1 MSDHLLAILSYHKLG
16 PPGSEAWDTWYYV
29 QEASFVEHLEHLT
42 DEGWQFL
49 DLTDFLD
56 GLKFPAKLPERGAL
70 LTFDDG
76 YSSVARVALP
86 RLVEFGIPG
95 VMFVP
100 TAYIGATNEFDLN
113 AYEPQEPICSW
124 NQLELLER
132 HGIAVQSHG
141 VSHRGFS
148 DMSIGEIEQ
157 ELVRSKATL
166 EDRLERPVD
175 LFAFPYGD
183 AGADGDLVRGAL
195 RRCGYKAA
203 CLYGGGPFS
212 ALAADPYR
220 LPRLAIGSDAD
231 LAAELAA

>member
-113 AYEPQEPICSW
+113 AYEARSRSAAGISSSCRSGTASPCSHTAS
-124 NQLELLER
+124 L
-132 HGIAVQSHG
+132 
-141 VSHRGFS
+141 
-148 DMSIGEIEQ
+148 
-157 ELVRSKATL
+157 T
-166 EDRLERPVD
+166 
-175 LFAFPYGD
+175 
-183 AGADGDLVRGAL
+183 GAS
-195 RRCGYKAA
+195 
-203 CLYGGGPFS
+203 PT
-212 ALAADPYR
+212 
-220 LPRLAIGSDAD
+220 
-231 LAAELAA
+231 